1 MRRDARLNRER
12 LIEAAGKILSTQ
24 PDQASIPLIAET
36 AGVSVATAYRF
47 FPSLDELLGAF
58 VLKVIIV
65 LRDFS
70 HDCPKTGKPLFET
83 VVAEWLRLLGVYG
96 AGMVQL
102 RSRRGYLERLHQGDQ
117 VIGTVRDAWE
127 RPIRSV
133 LRAEHIDDDQFEWA
147 LFIRNVLFDPR
158 EVIDLLGL
166 GLTSTDINRRLTSTY
181 YGALRGWAE
190 A

>member
-70 HDCPKTGKPLFET
+70 HDCPKD
-83 VVAEWLRLLGVYG
+83 R
-96 AGMVQL
+96 
-102 RSRRGYLERLHQGDQ
+102 
-117 VIGTVRDAWE
+117 
-127 RPIRSV
+127 
-133 LRAEHIDDDQFEWA
+133 
-147 LFIRNVLFDPR
+147 
-158 EVIDLLGL
+158 
-166 GLTSTDINRRLTSTY
+166 
-181 YGALRGWAE
+181 
-190 A
+190 